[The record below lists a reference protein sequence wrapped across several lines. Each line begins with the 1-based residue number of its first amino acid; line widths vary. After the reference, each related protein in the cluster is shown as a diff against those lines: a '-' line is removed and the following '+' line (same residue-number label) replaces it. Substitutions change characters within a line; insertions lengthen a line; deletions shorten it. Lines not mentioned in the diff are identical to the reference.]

1 MLGYKRRR
9 SFRPRRKFTRKF
21 KRAVT
26 KRSLQRMI
34 QTVSLRKA
42 ETKWNY
48 TQTAL
53 GMTLFH
59 NNQNA
64 STDYML
70 INNLLGSVQG
80 TGQNY
85 RVGDE
90 VIGRYLLVKVA
101 IANLIPSA
109 TYRVYIYSHDANK
122 TSSANVA
129 DLFHFGAATESRMI
143 AKFNSKNYTLI
154 KQKFLKPLPTDY
166 SVEVDSG
173 QHQPVQTLVFKI
185 PLNNRRI
192 VYNGFNSV
200 TPKHER
206 DMLSLGITA
215 YAQHGTS
222 TAQVVGGA
230 TISTTFYYKDP

>member
-1 MLGYKRRR
+1 MARTFRRKRTLSRRYRRR
-9 SFRPRRKFTRKF
+9 F
-21 KRAVT
+21 KRALT
-26 KRSLQRMI
+26 KKSVVRMMK
-34 QTVSLRKA
+34 TVALRKS

-48 TQTAL
+48 VQSAL
-53 GMTLFH
+53 GMTLYH
-59 NNQNA
+59 NNQNG

-70 INNLLGSVQG
+70 INNLLASAQG
-80 TGQNY
+80 VGQNY

-90 VIGRYLLVKVA
+90 IIGRYLLVKVA

-122 TSSANVA
+122 TNSAAVA
-129 DLFHFGAATESRMI
+129 DLFHYGVATESRMI

-192 VYNGFNSV
+192 VYNGFSSV
-200 TPKHER
+200 TPKAER

-222 TAQVVGGA
+222 SAQVVGGA
-230 TISTTFYYKDP
+230 TIASTFYYKDP